1 MTQFSNK
8 LKTFM
13 ARELQRQ
20 FTSLDN
26 SVGFFIANTA
36 TTPNGKNSIE
46 EESKTRRQIQTVKLL
61 DDDKVALMVNRVNW
75 SQGTIYQPWSYT
87 EDNTQRN
94 FYVYTDENNVYACIS
109 AGGGRTSLEQPRGTD
124 TSLIFLSNG
133 YIWKFLFKIPENLR
147 DFIDE
152 NYIPVLEVPF
162 YENKPFPYAEN
173 QDKQL
178 QYNVQYNTGVGRI
191 QGIVVDTIGSAYPYV
206 VTPADEHFIRGT
218 PTVSADQ
225 VRLDSKASSSND
237 VYVDYTIRIVSGSGV
252 GQYRKIIAYAGGI
265 KTATL
270 ESAFNSSIGTPDATS
285 KYEIIPTVTISGDGS
300 GASAYAKMGLYGTK
314 TIDSVVLVNGGSN
327 YSFATASIVPAAS
340 PTPTALSVNINPTK
354 GLGREPIFDL
364 NVSRVSILTRLQGDE
379 GDRAVI
385 GNDYSQYG
393 LWLSPTINST
403 YDNAGKVVGTVA
415 YKQTKVD
422 LSPNGVTFSPNFIE
436 NGEFVF
442 GSQSYNLGRSRNFIA
457 YGTARS
463 QVTLDGLNS
472 PFINGETVYVFKS
485 NNPDGT
491 PSGGFTF
498 TNKTA
503 TVTNTLFQ
511 DSIRPSNVETYRCS
525 HKLSIGRNDGNSF
538 DPENPYQDITLDY
551 GVTGASGSV
560 GNVLYFDNIEGSSGD
575 LYVTNVFPGSSSD
588 ALGFTAGELLYVNDL
603 ELTIESF
610 SPPELNL
617 FSGQL
622 LYISSIDPVTR
633 SAEQAD
639 IFKVNIDF

>member
-13 ARELQRQ
+13 AREIQRQ

-61 DDDKVALMVNRVNW
+61 DDDKVSLMINRVNW
-75 SQGTIYQPWSYT
+75 TQGTIYQPWSYT

-94 FYVYTDENNVYACIS
+94 FYVYTSENNVYACIS
-109 AGGGRTSLEQPRGTD
+109 AGGGRKSLEEPKGTD
-124 TSLIFLSNG
+124 TSPIYLSNG
-133 YIWKFLFKIPENLR
+133 YIWKFLFKVPENLR

-152 NYIPVLEVPF
+152 NYIPMIEVPI
-162 YENKPFPYAEN
+162 YENKPFPYTDN
-173 QDKQL
+173 QDRQL
-178 QYNVQYNTGVGRI
+178 QYNVQYNVGTGRLD
-191 QGIVVDTIGSAYPYV
+191 GISVSTTGSGYSYV
-206 VTPADEHFIRGT
+206 IRPSDEHYIRAVET
-218 PTVSADQ
+218 NSI
-225 VRLDSKASSSND
+225 RLDSKASSSDD
-237 VYVDYTIRIVSGSGV
+237 VYNDYTIRIVSGPGV
-252 GQYRKIIAYAGGI
+252 GQFRKITDYVGQT
-265 KTATL
+265 KTATI
-270 ESAFNSSIGTPDATS
+270 ESAFNANLDPLNIRS
-285 KYEIIPTVTISGDGS
+285 KYEIIPSVNITGDGT
-300 GASAYAKMGLYGTK
+300 GASAYAKMGIYTDNK
-314 TIDSVVLVNGGSN
+314 IDSIVLVNSGSN
-327 YSFATASIVPAAS
+327 YSFAEATISPVAS
-340 PTPTALSVNINPTK
+340 PTATVLNVNINPAK
-354 GLGREPIFDL
+354 GLGRDPIFDL
-364 NVSRVSILTRLQGDE
+364 NVRRVSILTRLSGDE

-385 GNDYSQYG
+385 GNDYRQYG
-393 LWLSPTINST
+393 LWLSPTINFS

-422 LSPNGVTFSPNFIE
+422 LIPKGITFSPTFIE

-442 GSQSYNLGRSRNFIA
+442 GSQSYNLGKSRQFIS
-457 YGTARS
+457 YGTARA

-472 PFINGETVYVFKS
+472 PFINGETVYIFS
-485 NNPDGT
+485 GNNTDGY
-491 PSGGFTF
+491 TF

-503 TVTNTLFQ
+503 EVTNTLFE
-511 DSIRPSNVETYRCS
+511 DSIRPSNLETYRCS

-538 DPENPYQDITLDY
+538 DPEDPYRDITIDY
-551 GVTGASGSV
+551 GVTGSSGSV
-560 GNVLYFDNIEGSSGD
+560 GNVLYFDNIRGSSGD
-575 LYVTNVFPGSSSD
+575 LYITNVYPGSSSG
-588 ALGFTAGELLYVNDL
+588 ALGFTGGETLSVDGLD
-603 ELTIESF
+603 LTIESV

-639 IFKVNIDF
+639 IFKINIDF